1 MLAQL
6 LIRAAATASATAS
19 AGFKFEP
26 TITSDTTNYNLRSA
40 AVSAGWNQTDPLI
53 ATVTINSGVVVSSD
67 STTTPAFDTGSG
79 FPAGTQLT
87 LINNGYVCGMGGAGG
102 SYGAGKPGG
111 AALAAQFSLNVTNNQ
126 ILAGGGGGGG
136 SGQLRGGGGGRTGRF
151 NSEGG
156 YSANWPGD
164 PGTFNSGGVPGYGGS
179 PATTGPGYDSLY
191 GGGGGG
197 WGAHGGSGEA
207 NYWGGAGGSS
217 VTGNSYITWLATGT
231 RYGAVT

>member
-6 LIRAAATASATAS
+6 LIRAAASAS
-19 AGFKFEP
+19 AGFKFDQ
-26 TITSDTTNYNLRSA
+26 TIGSDTTNYNLRSA
-40 AVSAGWNQTDPLI
+40 ALAGGWDGVKPLL
-53 ATVTINSGVVVSSD
+53 ATVTINSGVVVSSN
-67 STTTPAFDTGSG
+67 STSTPAFDTGSG

-111 AALAAQFSLNVTNNQ
+111 AALTAQFSLNVTNNQ

-136 SGQLRGGGGGRTGRF
+136 SGQVSARGGGGGRTGRF

-156 YSANWPGD
+156 YSANVAGP
-164 PGTFNSGGVPGYGGS
+164 PGTFNSGGAPGYGGS
-179 PATTGPGYDSLY
+179 PATTGPGYANDY

-197 WGAHGGSGEA
+197 WGAAGGSGGGL
-207 NYWGGAGGSS
+207 YTGGAGGPS
-217 VTGNSYITWLATGT
+217 VTGNAYITWLATGT
-231 RYGAVT
+231 RYGSIT